1 MLNKQSQIILVTL
14 AVVAVFGCGAPGQ
27 MEGASRSE
35 PPASQP
41 TSPSI
46 RPAGKQPETAK
57 AQTAAYSRRDVVRQA
72 ELSIRVPDIEKSE
85 RAVGESIRNL
95 GGFIEGSETSDLNAS
110 TPQISMKLK
119 VPVDRFDAAIDA
131 LEGQGHRLM
140 KKTSVEDV
148 TGQLV
153 DYEARLKIMLAQEAS
168 MRNMLKGSTNYE
180 RSVDIQT
187 RIMNL
192 RADIESL
199 AGQRQALGSRAAMS
213 TITLTLVSEARAIG
227 ATKDEA
233 WFRESWNTSTSGFVA
248 VAQGIGSVALFF
260 LVFSPIWL
268 PIGLLVRWLARR
280 KPQAPPVRFIP

>member
-14 AVVAVFGCGAPGQ
+14 AALAVFGCGAPGQ
-27 MEGASRSE
+27 MESASRSE

-41 TSPSI
+41 TSSSTQPVA
-46 RPAGKQPETAK
+46 RQPETAK

-85 RAVGESIRNL
+85 RAVGQTIRNL
-95 GGFIEGSETSDLNAS
+95 GGYVEGSGTSDLNAS

-180 RSVDIQT
+180 RSADMQT

-213 TITLTLVSEARAIG
+213 TISLTLVSEARAISD
-227 ATKDEA
+227 TKDDG
-233 WFRESWNTSTSGFVA
+233 WFKESWNTSTTGFVT
-248 VAQGIGSVALFF
+248 VAQGIGSVAMFF

-268 PIGLLVRWLARR
+268 PIALLVRWLARR
-280 KPQAPPVRFIP
+280 KPEAPPIRFVH